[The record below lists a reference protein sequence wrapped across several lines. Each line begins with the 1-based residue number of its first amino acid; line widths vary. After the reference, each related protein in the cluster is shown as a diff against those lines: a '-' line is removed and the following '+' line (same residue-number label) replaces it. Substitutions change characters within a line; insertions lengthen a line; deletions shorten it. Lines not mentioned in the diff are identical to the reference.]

1 MEKNGSITTGREAP
15 APPVF
20 TPERRIKEDLKMI
33 AIYYI
38 EDDESIAGMVKEYLE
53 QRGCKVSVFRTI
65 TDAREAFLGRVPDA
79 ALVDWNM
86 PDGRGDALCRWIRS
100 KWKELP
106 VIFLTARGDTRDVVS
121 GFQKG
126 ADDYVVKP
134 FEL

>member
-1 MEKNGSITTGREAP
+1 
-15 APPVF
+15 
-20 TPERRIKEDLKMI
+20 MI

-65 TDAREAFLGRVPDA
+65 ADAREAFLGRVPDA

-106 VIFLTARGDTRDVVS
+106 VIFLTARSDTRDVVS
-121 GFQKG
+121 GFQNG
-126 ADDYVVKP
+126 ADD
-134 FEL
+134 